1 MLTCKTPW
9 RSLRQLNET
18 RQIIKKFY
26 KYCSHSASH
35 YLFILL
41 LFFKLLKKLL
51 KNYWKKINN
60 VWVRAIPV
68 SGEIQEWLQSLI
80 VRLNWLNESSQQ
92 MTFSSP
98 EYRWTTSL
106 NKKGCLLFATL
117 VTISCLTNRCFHSHW
132 YFIVPLWDTLLTIPT
147 SKELR
152 YNLLTFAIFI
162 IQSQVGVIP
171 VFSRLCGFSHR
182 VVEIS

>member
-1 MLTCKTPW
+1 M
-9 RSLRQLNET
+9 
-18 RQIIKKFY
+18 
-26 KYCSHSASH
+26 
-35 YLFILL
+35 
-41 LFFKLLKKLL
+41 
-51 KNYWKKINN
+51 KKINN
-60 VWVRAIPV
+60 VWVGAIPV

-132 YFIVPLWDTLLTIPT
+132 YFILPLWDTLLTIPT
-147 SKELR
+147 SKKLR
-152 YNLLTFAIFI
+152 YKLLTFAIFI

-182 VVEIS
+182 VVEISYILHILIQLSSRNGLRRMERSQRKSQSVVVAVSAKVISLILR